1 MSAFYRDAKNH
12 LTIDG
17 LALDGLMAEFGS
29 PLYVYSGAGLERS
42 FTAFQAAV
50 AAVSG
55 KVQFA
60 LKANSAL
67 GVIALLARCGAGA
80 DIVSAGELARALAA
94 GIAAEIT
101 LTEGTR
107 SYVVQVN
114 TLDPQREPTPQLEVA
129 SISAALNQTLD
140 LEVTLSEPA
149 PAGGTIVGLSAA
161 NGLVSLASTEI
172 EFAAWEQSASLSVT
186 VGSEAGNETLTFT
199 SNGGSAQLSIEIL
212 SVVPTLFISEYSE
225 GSSNNKYIEIFNPTS
240 GQIAL
245 DDYRFSMCNNG
256 CDAEGSFDYPNN
268 TFDTGA
274 VIAAGD
280 VYVVCHPSSSSTISA
295 QCDETYGYL
304 SNGDDTFALV
314 SATGETIDMVGS
326 MSTTDVGDGWTVA
339 GVANATKDHTLVRK
353 ASIQRGESDWTL
365 SAGTNEVDS
374 QWIVLSKDEWGYVG
388 SHPHPDL

>member
-1 MSAFYRDAKNH
+1 M
-12 LTIDG
+12 
-17 LALDGLMAEFGS
+17 
-29 PLYVYSGAGLERS
+29 
-42 FTAFQAAV
+42 
-50 AAVSG
+50 
-55 KVQFA
+55 
-60 LKANSAL
+60 
-67 GVIALLARCGAGA
+67 
-80 DIVSAGELARALAA
+80 
-94 GIAAEIT
+94 
-101 LTEGTR
+101 
-107 SYVVQVN
+107 
-114 TLDPQREPTPQLEVA
+114 
-129 SISAALNQTLD
+129 
-140 LEVTLSEPA
+140 
-149 PAGGTIVGLSAA
+149 
-161 NGLVSLASTEI
+161 
-172 EFAAWEQSASLSVT
+172 
-186 VGSEAGNETLTFT
+186 
-199 SNGGSAQLSIEIL
+199 
-212 SVVPTLFISEYSE
+212 PTLFISEYSE

-314 SATGETIDMVGS
+314 SAAGETIDMVGS

-353 ASIQRGESDWTL
+353 ANIQRGESDWTL

>member
-1 MSAFYRDAKNH
+1 MIDQSADA
-12 LTIDG
+12 
-17 LALDGLMAEFGS
+17 
-29 PLYVYSGAGLERS
+29 V
-42 FTAFQAAV
+42 
-50 AAVSG
+50 
-55 KVQFA
+55 
-60 LKANSAL
+60 
-67 GVIALLARCGAGA
+67 LLAPSVTEVFAE
-80 DIVSAGELARALAA
+80 VSAGFTSTYPVSLLSLSRPAGVDGLSVDLTSSSELLEVASPLSFAEGVQEQEVLVRALAA
-94 GIAAEIT
+94 GIAAEVT

-114 TLDPQREPTPQLEVA
+114 TLDPQREPTPQLEV
-129 SISAALNQTLD
+129 SSLSAALNQTLD

-149 PAGGTIVGLSAA
+149 PAGGTIVALSAA

-172 EFAAWEQSASLSVT
+172 EFAAWQQSASLSVA

-314 SATGETIDMVGS
+314 SAAGETIDMVGS

-353 ASIQRGESDWTL
+353 ANIQRGESDWTL